1 MAENENVLV
10 PEETPVAPE
19 SPKPAKKPNKFLA
32 GLKERCR
39 KFIVN
44 LKRRPMNIAFAMLI
58 ISSVVNLCLL
68 GSFAQIGINTTYSG
82 NWGGLCVFV
91 NQLFCIL
98 VLMLFLNSFPKRS
111 KKPKIVQ
118 LVLLFVFLAVMMGL
132 DLYLFIKWGIGYGA
146 DLADGTFEPRKEAF
160 QKAFPK
166 AYAGVLVHCILA
178 AISTVLI
185 ATYPLYG
192 KLINKINTKKVVEEN
207 KLSEEID
214 TEEDV

>member
-19 SPKPAKKPNKFLA
+19 SPKPAKKQNKFAA
-32 GLKERCR
+32 GLKERFR

-68 GSFAQIGINTTYSG
+68 GNYAQIGINTTYSG
-82 NWGGLCVFV
+82 QWGGLCVFV

-98 VLMLFLNSFPKRS
+98 ALMLFLNSFPKRS
-111 KKPKIVQ
+111 KKPNIVQ
-118 LVLLFVFLAVMMGL
+118 LVLLFVFLAVLMGL
-132 DLYLFIKWGIGYGA
+132 DLYLFIKWGAGYSA
-146 DLADGTFEPRKEAF
+146 DLANGDFFDRKEAF
-160 QKAFPK
+160 RKAFPA
-166 AYAGVLVHCILA
+166 AYSGVLVHWILT
-178 AISTVLI
+178 AITTVLT

-192 KLINKINTKKVVEEN
+192 KLIHQINTKKVVAET

-214 TEEDV
+214 TSAEV